1 MNVNITT
8 RHIRLTS
15 QLRDY
20 VQKKV
25 EKIKKYLNRVV
36 NTELVLHIE
45 KHLYVA
51 EVFIQSGGEHIRA
64 KEKAEDV
71 YAAIDKVMDKL
82 VKQLKKYKEK
92 LKEHRKDKCY
102 GRKSTADSLEEKIR
116 SLNVDLIPKKMKVEA
131 MSVEEALSFMETSE
145 DDFFIFVNS
154 DTDEI
159 NMFFRKEQKKYE
171 IIELQNIGFNYK
183 R

>member
-1 MNVNITT
+1 MIVNITT
-8 RHIRLTS
+8 RQMKLTV
-15 QLRDY
+15 QLRNY
-20 VQKKV
+20 VYKKA

-51 EVFIQSGGEHIRA
+51 EVFIQSRGEHIRA

-71 YAAIDKVMDKL
+71 YSAIDKVMDKL

-92 LKEHRKDKCY
+92 LKEHRKDKRH

-116 SLNVDLIPKKMKVEA
+116 SLNVDLIPKKMKVKA
-131 MSVEEALSFMETSE
+131 MSVEEALSFMETSK
-145 DDFFIFVNS
+145 DDFFVFVNS
-154 DTDEI
+154 DTDVI

-171 IIELQNIGFNYK
+171 IIEFQM
-183 R
+183 